1 MQKVF
6 LLITLVVIP
15 FVNCISQT
23 IPDSTNFISEKD
35 IKGRMLDIDKQTPLP
50 YANIFVMHTNTGA
63 ISNETGL
70 L

>member
-6 LLITLVVIP
+6 LLIALTVIP

-50 YANIFVMHTNTGA
+50 YANIFIMHTNTGA